1 MRSSSPDLC
10 DGDGGSSKRLPE
22 KEIESS
28 LEARGGGGSSCGV
41 FFGWGGRRLGL
52 VPETMESSVPET
64 MEAECRDSC
73 RERER
78 IEERERCKGSRHQR
92 GRGRVEM
99 RAQNTGGC

>member
-28 LEARGGGGSSCGV
+28 LEAGGGRRFIIWC
-41 FFGWGGRRLGL
+41 FFWLGGRRLGL

-64 MEAECRDSC
+64 MEGWCRRDSC
-73 RERER
+73 REREAEVERAR
-78 IEERERCKGSRHQR
+78 IEEKER
-92 GRGRVEM
+92 
-99 RAQNTGGC
+99 